1 MHLARCER
9 PYCRLPGPG
18 VGSRAVVAESQEPL
32 LSTGQPERRPAIWP
46 WLVMPL
52 VALLLFYALSELKKT
67 QDAASLDAS
76 GSASSSAESA
86 IP

>member
-1 MHLARCER
+1 
-9 PYCRLPGPG
+9 
-18 VGSRAVVAESQEPL
+18 VVADSPEPL

-67 QDAASLDAS
+67 QDAASLDTP
-76 GSASSSAESA
+76 SAAGSSAESA